1 LMQGKVIHM
10 DLNSI
15 RNALHEQPFRPFEL
29 CLADGRRFPVTHP
42 EFVAMN
48 QRIVIVTDEESATK
62 ILEPLLIVS
71 LEHVGGTGKSGN
83 GSHKRK
89 PKR

>member
-1 LMQGKVIHM
+1 M

-15 RNALHEQPFRPFEL
+15 RNALREQPFRPFEL
-29 CLADGRRFPVTHP
+29 CLADGRRVLVKHP

-71 LEHVGGTGKSGN
+71 LEPVLESNKKGN
-83 GSHKRK
+83 GSKKGKRK
-89 PKR
+89 S

>member
-1 LMQGKVIHM
+1 M

-15 RNALHEQPFRPFEL
+15 RHALREEPFRPFDL
-29 CLADGRRFPVTHP
+29 CLADGRRVPVRHP

-48 QRIVIVTDEESATK
+48 QRIVIVTNEDSETR

-71 LEHVGGTGKSGN
+71 LEPAPAGGKRGN
-83 GSHKRK
+83 GSARK
-89 PKR
+89 KKS

>member
-1 LMQGKVIHM
+1 M
-10 DLNSI
+10 DLKSI
-15 RNALHEQPFRPFEL
+15 RHALQERPFRPFDL
-29 CLADGRRFPVTHP
+29 CLADGRRVPVEHP

-71 LEHVGGTGKSGN
+71 LEPIVPSKRRGN
-83 GSHKRK
+83 GSKRGK
-89 PKR
+89 PRE

>member
-1 LMQGKVIHM
+1 M

-15 RNALHEQPFRPFEL
+15 RNALKEQPFRPFEL
-29 CLADGRRFPVTHP
+29 CLADGRRVPVKHP

-71 LEHVGGTGKSGN
+71 LEHLADDKKKGN
-83 GSHKRK
+83 GSRKRK
-89 PKR
+89 PKS

>member
-1 LMQGKVIHM
+1 M

-15 RNALHEQPFRPFEL
+15 RHALRAEPFRPFQL
-29 CLADGRRFPVTHP
+29 CLADGRRVPVTHP

-71 LEHVGGTGKSGN
+71 LEPLPDPGQGGN
-83 GSHKRK
+83 GARKRK
-89 PKR
+89 RDS

>member
-1 LMQGKVIHM
+1 M

-15 RNALHEQPFRPFEL
+15 RNALREQPFKPFNL
-29 CLADGRRFPVTHP
+29 CLADGRQVPVKHP

-48 QRIVIVTDEESATK
+48 QRIVIVTDEESSSK

-71 LEHVGGTGKSGN
+71 LAPIHETGRGN
-83 GSHKRK
+83 GSHKKK
-89 PKR
+89 PKS

>member
-1 LMQGKVIHM
+1 M

-15 RNALHEQPFRPFEL
+15 RSALREQPFRPFEL
-29 CLADGRRFPVTHP
+29 CLADGRRVPVGHP

-48 QRIVIVTDEESATK
+48 QRIVIVTDEESDTK

-71 LEHVGGTGKSGN
+71 LEHPPKPGESGN
-83 GSHKRK
+83 GPKKKRR
-89 PKR
+89 KR

>member
-1 LMQGKVIHM
+1 M

-15 RNALHEQPFRPFEL
+15 RNALREEPFKPFVL
-29 CLADGRRFPVTHP
+29 CLADGRRVEVKHP

-48 QRIVIVTDEESATK
+48 QRIVIVTDEESNTK

-71 LEHVGGTGKSGN
+71 LEDVAQKGKGRN
-83 GSHKRK
+83 GSPKKR
-89 PKR
+89 PRS

>member
-1 LMQGKVIHM
+1 M
-10 DLNSI
+10 DFNSI
-15 RNALHEQPFRPFEL
+15 RNALREQPFRPFEL
-29 CLADGRRFPVTHP
+29 CLADGRRVAVKHP

-71 LEHVGGTGKSGN
+71 LKPLPAAGKPGN
-83 GSHKRK
+83 GSPKRK
-89 PKR
+89 RKA

>member
-1 LMQGKVIHM
+1 M
-10 DLNSI
+10 NSI
-15 RNALHEQPFRPFEL
+15 RNALKEQPFRPFDL
-29 CLADGRRFPVTHP
+29 CLTDGRRVPVKHP

-71 LEHVGGTGKSGN
+71 LEHVSDDKKKGN
-83 GSHKRK
+83 GSKRR
-89 PKR
+89 KRNS

>member
-1 LMQGKVIHM
+1 V

-15 RNALHEQPFRPFEL
+15 RNALREQPFRPFDL
-29 CLADGRRFPVTHP
+29 CLADGRRVPVKHP

-71 LEHVGGTGKSGN
+71 LEHVSDDKKKGN
-83 GSHKRK
+83 GSKRRK
-89 PKR
+89 PKS

>member
-1 LMQGKVIHM
+1 M

-15 RNALHEQPFRPFEL
+15 RHALREQPFHPFEL
-29 CLADGRRFPVTHP
+29 CLADGRRVPVKHP

-48 QRIVIVTDEESATK
+48 ERIVIVTDEDSATK

-71 LEHVGGTGKSGN
+71 LEPLPRRGKGGN
-83 GSHKRK
+83 GSPKKR
-89 PKR
+89 RRDS

>member
-1 LMQGKVIHM
+1 M

-15 RNALHEQPFRPFEL
+15 RHALREEPFKPFVL
-29 CLADGRRFPVTHP
+29 CLVDGRRIPVKHP

-48 QRIVIVTDEESATK
+48 QRIVIVTDEDSETK

-71 LEHVGGTGKSGN
+71 LEPLLHAGKSGN
-83 GSHKRK
+83 GSHK
-89 PKR
+89 KRRR